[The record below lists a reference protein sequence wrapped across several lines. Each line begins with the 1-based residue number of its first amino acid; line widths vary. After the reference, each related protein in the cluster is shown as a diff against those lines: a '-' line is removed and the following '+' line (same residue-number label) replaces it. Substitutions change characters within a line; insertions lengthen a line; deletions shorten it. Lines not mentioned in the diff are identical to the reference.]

1 MTTPITKRKFTVD
14 EFHRMLQAGILREDD
29 RVELIQGEI
38 VEMTPVGSRH
48 AACVKRLNR
57 LLSRGVG
64 DAAIVSIQDP
74 VRLGPDSEPQ
84 PDIALL
90 RPRPDFYA
98 DRHPAAGDVLL
109 IVEVA
114 DTSAAYDRD
123 TKLPLYARA
132 GIPEVWLVDLAANQL
147 EVYRRP
153 SPQGYGEKEVYR
165 PGMRVSPEAL
175 PALSLSVAEIL
186 GG

>member
-114 DTSAAYDRD
+114 DASAAYDRD

-175 PALSLSVAEIL
+175 PALSLPVAEIL
-186 GG
+186 GT